1 MSKQVKD
8 HEMDNLMD
16 AFVSLKSREEAYAFL
31 EDICTVKELESLSQ
45 RLEVAMLLRNKIT
58 YQDIASKTGASTT
71 TVSRVNRALNYGCDG
86 YDMVLDRIKSI
97 IH

>member
-45 RLEVAMLLRNKIT
+45 RLEVAMLLRDKIT
-58 YQDIASKTGASTT
+58 YQDIANKTGASTT

-86 YDMVLDRIKSI
+86 YDMVLDRIKS
-97 IH
+97 

>member
-31 EDICTVKELESLSQ
+31 E
-45 RLEVAMLLRNKIT
+45 
-58 YQDIASKTGASTT
+58 
-71 TVSRVNRALNYGCDG
+71 
-86 YDMVLDRIKSI
+86 VLFLDYL
-97 IH
+97 HFL

>member
-45 RLEVAMLLRNKIT
+45 RL
-58 YQDIASKTGASTT
+58 
-71 TVSRVNRALNYGCDG
+71 
-86 YDMVLDRIKSI
+86 
-97 IH
+97 